1 MVNSSRSRKQLQ
13 KGVILKKWN
22 GDPLIQADATGLG
35 SDDGGNDTKKTIA
48 GSSA

>member
-22 GDPLIQADATGLG
+22 GDPLIAVEEKSVECGDE
-35 SDDGGNDTKKTIA
+35 GGHI
-48 GSSA
+48 